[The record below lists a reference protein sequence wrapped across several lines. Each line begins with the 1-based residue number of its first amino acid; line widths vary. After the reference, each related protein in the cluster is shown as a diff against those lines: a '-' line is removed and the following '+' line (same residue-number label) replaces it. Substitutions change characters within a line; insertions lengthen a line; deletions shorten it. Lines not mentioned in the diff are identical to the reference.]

1 MIRYLNNN
9 MELYLVLATVP
20 TGIALGVLLYAV
32 ENVPSVKQFFN
43 RPMLSSM
50 KTVSNKIFG

>member
-1 MIRYLNNN
+1 